1 MHCQKYFLQKS
12 RFNIRKRKKAYA
24 PNVFYP
30 ETLQSS
36 ADLKL
41 CFRLQ
46 PNLVNILFS
55 IKMKEEEK
63 IKAINS
69 QNFCRKSASVTGI
82 NNAGEDAALA
92 AGEAGG
98 S

>member
-1 MHCQKYFLQKS
+1 
-12 RFNIRKRKKAYA
+12 
-24 PNVFYP
+24 
-30 ETLQSS
+30 
-36 ADLKL
+36 
-41 CFRLQ
+41 
-46 PNLVNILFS
+46 
-55 IKMKEEEK
+55 MKEEEK

-69 QNFCRKSASVTGI
+69 QNLCRKSASVTCI